1 MRRSEVYLYFDLA
14 ATDWVF
20 HLMGPPGGPPCG
32 NREQAGGDIRVCDIE
47 VTILAFVFIVA
58 LLLVYMVH

>member
-1 MRRSEVYLYFDLA
+1 VR
-14 ATDWVF
+14 
-20 HLMGPPGGPPCG
+20 G
-32 NREQAGGDIRVCDIE
+32 VCDIE